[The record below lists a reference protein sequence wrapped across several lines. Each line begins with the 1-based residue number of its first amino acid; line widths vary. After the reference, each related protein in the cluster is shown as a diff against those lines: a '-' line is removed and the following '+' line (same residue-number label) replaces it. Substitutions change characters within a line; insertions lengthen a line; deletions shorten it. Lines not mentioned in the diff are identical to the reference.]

1 MIVIGADPHKL
12 GHTAAAVERATGELR
27 SSETVA
33 ARDSGHAQLLD
44 WARALDDER
53 VWAIEDCR
61 HVSGGLERFLVD
73 RGEHVVRVPPKQMA
87 GARKSARKR
96 GKSDTIDA
104 VAVARAAIREGI
116 ETLPAAFLDEE
127 ALAIK
132 LLLDHREDLVG
143 ESTRAQNRLRWHLHD
158 IDPELAP
165 PERSLRHLHVLRSL
179 GARLSRREQTVRV
192 RLARELVRRC
202 AALRR
207 ELEALEREL
216 QTRVREQAPEL
227 LELPGCGPLTAAKL
241 IAEIAGAARFPT
253 DAKLARHAGIAP
265 LPASSGARHRHRFDR
280 RGNRQ
285 LNCAFHRIAI
295 TQARIHPEAR
305 AFLERKRSEGK
316 SNREALRSLKR
327 HLVRRVHRLLAP
339 PSVSPPLPMS
349 SSPIR
354 ASSAPAVMPCLMP

>member
-12 GHTAAAVERATGELR
+12 THTAAAVDCATGELR

-33 ARDSGHAQLLD
+33 ARGSGHAALLE
-44 WARALDDER
+44 WARALDDDR
-53 VWAIEDCR
+53 IWAIEDCR
-61 HVSGGLERFLVD
+61 HVSGGLERFLVE
-73 RGEHVVRVPPKQMA
+73 RGERVVRVAPKLMA
-87 GARKSARKR
+87 GARRSGRER
-96 GKSDTIDA
+96 GKSDPIDA
-104 VAVARAAIREGI
+104 AAVARAALREGI
-116 ETLPAAFLDEE
+116 ETLPAAFLDERS
-127 ALAIK
+127 LAIK
-132 LLLDHREDLVG
+132 LLLDHREDLVA

-158 IDPELAP
+158 IDPELSP
-165 PERSLRHLHVLRSL
+165 PGRSLRHQHMLRSL
-179 GARLSRREQTVRV
+179 GARLRRREQTVRV

-216 QTRVREQAPEL
+216 AARVREQAPEL
-227 LELPGCGPLTAAKL
+227 LELPGCGALTAAKL
-241 IAEIAGAARFPT
+241 IAEIAGAERFPT

-285 LNCAFHRIAI
+285 LNCAFHRIAV
-295 TQARIHPEAR
+295 TQARLHPEAR

-339 PSVSPPLPMS
+339 TELGSSQPMPP
-349 SSPIR
+349 SPIK
-354 ASSAPAVMPCLMP
+354 AHSAPAVMPCLT

>member
-12 GHTAAAVERATGELR
+12 THTAAAVDSATGELR

-33 ARDSGHAQLLD
+33 ARDAGHAQLLD
-44 WARALDDER
+44 WARALDPER

-61 HVSGGLERFLVD
+61 HVSGSLERFLVA
-73 RGEHVVRVPPKQMA
+73 RGERVVRVPPKLMA
-87 GARKSARKR
+87 GARRGARER
-96 GKSDTIDA
+96 GKSDPIDA
-104 VAVARAAIREGI
+104 RAVARAALREGI
-116 ETLPAAFLDEE
+116 ETLPAALLDEQ

-165 PERSLRHLHVLRSL
+165 PLRSLRFEPVLRSL
-179 GARLSRREQTVRV
+179 GARLRRREQTMRV

-207 ELEALEREL
+207 ELRALEREL
-216 QTRVREQAPEL
+216 HARVREHAPEL

-241 IAEIAGAARFPT
+241 IAEIAGGGRFRT

-285 LNCAFHRIAI
+285 LNCAFHRIAV

-339 PSVSPPLPMS
+339 PEGDSSRLMS

-354 ASSAPAVMPCLMP
+354 VNSAPAVMPCLT

>member
-12 GHTAAAVERATGELR
+12 SHTAAAVDSVTGELR

-33 ARDSGHAQLLD
+33 AKVSGHARLLD
-44 WARALDDER
+44 WARALAWER

-61 HVSGGLERFLVD
+61 HVSGGLERFLVE
-73 RGEHVVRVPPKQMA
+73 RGERVVRVPPKLMA
-87 GARKSARKR
+87 GARRSARER
-96 GKSDTIDA
+96 GKSDAIDA
-104 VAVARAAIREGI
+104 AAVARAALREGI
-116 ETLPAAFLDEE
+116 ETLPAAFLDEQ
-127 ALAIK
+127 ALAVK

-165 PERSLRHLHVLRSL
+165 PERSLRHAPVLRSL
-179 GARLSRREQTVRV
+179 GARLARREQTVRV
-192 RLARELVRRC
+192 RIARELVRRC

-207 ELEALEREL
+207 DLRALEREL
-216 QTRVREQAPEL
+216 HARVREQAPEL
-227 LELPGCGPLTAAKL
+227 LELPGCGTLTAAKL
-241 IAEIAGAARFPT
+241 IAEIAGAGRFQT
-253 DAKLARHAGIAP
+253 DARLARHAGIAP
-265 LPASSGARHRHRFDR
+265 RPASSGARQRHRLDR

-285 LNCAFHRIAI
+285 LNCAFHRIAV
-295 TQARIHPEAR
+295 TQARIHPQAR

-339 PSVSPPLPMS
+339 PASGSKPLMS
-349 SSPIR
+349 SSPNR
-354 ASSAPAVMPCLMP
+354 VNSAPAVMPCLT

>member
-12 GHTAAAVERATGELR
+12 THTAAAIDRATGELR

-33 ARDSGHAQLLD
+33 ARDCGHAALID
-44 WARALDDER
+44 WARALDPER

-61 HVSGGLERFLVD
+61 HVSGSLERFLVE
-73 RGEHVVRVPPKQMA
+73 RGERVVRLPPKLMA
-87 GARKSARKR
+87 GARRSARER
-96 GKSDTIDA
+96 GKSDPIDA
-104 VAVARAAIREGI
+104 AAVARAALREGI
-116 ETLPAAFLDEE
+116 ESLPAAFLDEG

-132 LLLDHREDLVG
+132 LLLDHREDMVG

-165 PERSLRHLHVLRSL
+165 AERSLRHKHVLRSL
-179 GARLSRREQTVRV
+179 AARLRHREQTMRV

-216 QTRVREQAPEL
+216 AVRVREQAPEL
-227 LELPGCGPLTAAKL
+227 LELPGCGTLTAAKL
-241 IAEIAGAARFPT
+241 IAEIAGAARFQN
-253 DAKLARHAGIAP
+253 DSKLARHAGIAP

-285 LNCAFHRIAI
+285 LNTAFHRIAV
-295 TQARIHPEAR
+295 TQARIHPDAR
-305 AFLERKRSEGK
+305 AFLERKRSQGK

-327 HLVRRVHRLLAP
+327 HLVRRVHRLLKPPTADSLAP
-339 PSVSPPLPMS
+339 TP

-354 ASSAPAVMPCLMP
+354 ANSANATMPCLT